1 MHGFEFLDELVLL
14 SLAAVAV
21 ILLFQRFKIPPI
33 VGLIT
38 AGLIIGPSGLA
49 LVAQDDVIS
58 VISEIGVI
66 LLLFT
71 IGLEFSIDDL
81 KRLRTIV
88 LIGGPL
94 QVLLSTLVLG
104 SSAYAV
110 AHWVTPQGISVQG
123 AALIGMAMALSST
136 AICTKVLKD
145 RRELGLPHG
154 RAVMGILIFQD
165 IAVVPLMIITTLL
178 APGDTLSNADI
189 AIQLGTMVGVTVVL
203 IFGLRYALPR
213 IIPYVT
219 RTATPEVL
227 ILGGLALCFGT
238 AYVTSL
244 AGVSMALGAF
254 IAGLAIGGSEEGHTI
269 GRVLQPMRDAFTS
282 VFFLS
287 IGLLVHISWQWLPMN
302 IVTALGILVAN
313 AVVVTL
319 VLIPLRVN
327 PRTAVMAAVILAQV
341 GEFSFVLATAG
352 ASLGVISDFD
362 LQNLI
367 VSIIIT
373 MVVTP
378 LLITFAPWFAE
389 RATPVVQQVMPGQL
403 WFDPH
408 RNTAAEAIHEAEVPP
423 TVVIIGGGVLGAN
436 VAQVLKRT
444 TIPYRIMEL
453 NPQNVARLRRDGCNV
468 VQGDLSDQSDLEHAG
483 INSATVIIVAVS
495 DHTVMAHGVA
505 TVRKLRPDAMV
516 MARVRYA
523 KDAEEMSRRGAD
535 VVITEE
541 YESSIHMFAAVLEH
555 LGVDHQVIL
564 EQEDR
569 MRQHRY
575 GALARISPK
584 DSESHTDAS

>member
-49 LVAQDDVIS
+49 LVAQDDIIS

-88 LIGGPL
+88 LVGGPL
-94 QVLLSTLVLG
+94 QVLLSTLLLG
-104 SSAYAV
+104 ASAYAV
-110 AHWVTPQGISVQG
+110 AHWVTPEGISVEG

-178 APGDTLSNADI
+178 APGGTLTNTDI
-189 AIQLGTMVGVTVVL
+189 AIQLGTMIGVTVVL
-203 IFGLRYALPR
+203 IVGLRYALPR

-287 IGLLVHISWQWLPMN
+287 IGLLVNISWQWLPMN
-302 IVTALGILVAN
+302 IITALGILVAN

-389 RATPVVQQVMPGQL
+389 RATPVVEQVLPGQS
-403 WFDPH
+403 WFDPSS
-408 RNTAAEAIHEAEVPP
+408 TVVMEDQAP
-423 TVVIIGGGVLGAN
+423 TVTIIGGGVLGAN

-444 TIPYRIMEL
+444 TIPYRMLEL

-468 VQGDLSDQSDLEHAG
+468 VQGDLSSEEDLERAG
-483 INSATVIIVAVS
+483 IESATVIIVAVS

-523 KDAEEMSRRGAD
+523 RDAEEMSRRGAD

-541 YESSIHMFAAVLEH
+541 YESSIQMFAAVLEH

-575 GALARISPK
+575 GALARITPKEFESP
-584 DSESHTDAS
+584 SDAS

>member
-49 LVAQDDVIS
+49 LVAQDDIIS

-88 LIGGPL
+88 LVGGPL
-94 QVLLSTLVLG
+94 QVLLSTLLLG
-104 SSAYAV
+104 ASAYAV
-110 AHWVTPQGISVQG
+110 AHWVTPQGISVEG

-145 RRELGLPHG
+145 RRELALPHG

-178 APGDTLSNADI
+178 APGGTLTNTDI
-189 AIQLGTMVGVTVVL
+189 AIQLGTMIGVTVFL
-203 IFGLRYALPR
+203 IVGLRYALPR

-287 IGLLVHISWQWLPMN
+287 IGLLVNISWQWLPMN
-302 IVTALGILVAN
+302 IITALGILVAN

-389 RATPVVQQVMPGQL
+389 RATPVVEQVLPGQS
-403 WFDPH
+403 WFDPSS
-408 RNTAAEAIHEAEVPP
+408 TVVMEDQAP
-423 TVVIIGGGVLGAN
+423 TVTIIGGGVLGAN

-444 TIPYRIMEL
+444 TIPYRMLEL

-468 VQGDLSDQSDLEHAG
+468 VQGDLSSEEDLERAG
-483 INSATVIIVAVS
+483 IESATVIIVAVS

-523 KDAEEMSRRGAD
+523 RDAEEMSRRGAD

-541 YESSIHMFAAVLEH
+541 YESSIQMFAAVLEH

-575 GALARISPK
+575 GALARITPKEFESP
-584 DSESHTDAS
+584 SDAS

>member
-49 LVAQDDVIS
+49 LVAQDDIIS

-88 LIGGPL
+88 LVGGPL
-94 QVLLSTLVLG
+94 QVLLSTLLLG
-104 SSAYAV
+104 SSAYVV
-110 AHWVTPQGISVQG
+110 AHWVTPQGISVEG

-178 APGDTLSNADI
+178 APGGTLTNTDI
-189 AIQLGTMVGVTVVL
+189 AIQLGTMIGVTVVL
-203 IFGLRYALPR
+203 IVGLRYALPR

-269 GRVLQPMRDAFTS
+269 GRVLQPMRGAFTS

-287 IGLLVHISWQWLPMN
+287 IGLLVNISWQWLPMN
-302 IVTALGILVAN
+302 IITALGILVAN

-389 RATPVVQQVMPGQL
+389 RATPVVEQVLPGQS
-403 WFDPH
+403 WFDPSS
-408 RNTAAEAIHEAEVPP
+408 TVVMDDQAP
-423 TVVIIGGGVLGAN
+423 TVTIIGGGVLGAN

-444 TIPYRIMEL
+444 TIPYRMLEL

-468 VQGDLSDQSDLEHAG
+468 VQGDLSSEEDLERAG
-483 INSATVIIVAVS
+483 IESATVIIVAVS

-523 KDAEEMSRRGAD
+523 RDAEEMSRRGAD

-541 YESSIHMFAAVLEH
+541 YESSIQMFAAVLEH

-575 GALARISPK
+575 GALARITPKEFESP
-584 DSESHTDAS
+584 SDAS

>member
-49 LVAQDDVIS
+49 LVAQDNIIS

-88 LIGGPL
+88 LVGGPL
-94 QVLLSTLVLG
+94 QVLLSTLLLG
-104 SSAYAV
+104 SSAYVV
-110 AHWVTPQGISVQG
+110 AHWVTPQGISVEG

-178 APGDTLSNADI
+178 APGGTLTNTDI
-189 AIQLGTMVGVTVVL
+189 AIQLGTMIGVTVVL
-203 IFGLRYALPR
+203 IVGLRYALPR

-287 IGLLVHISWQWLPMN
+287 IGLLVNISWQWLPMN
-302 IVTALGILVAN
+302 IITALGILVAN

-389 RATPVVQQVMPGQL
+389 RATPVVEQVLPGQS
-403 WFDPH
+403 WFDPSS
-408 RNTAAEAIHEAEVPP
+408 TVVMEDQAP
-423 TVVIIGGGVLGAN
+423 TVTIIGGGVLGAN

-444 TIPYRIMEL
+444 TIPYRMLEL

-468 VQGDLSDQSDLEHAG
+468 VQGDLSSEEDLVRAG
-483 INSATVIIVAVS
+483 IESATVIIVAVS

-523 KDAEEMSRRGAD
+523 RDAEEMSRRGAD

-541 YESSIHMFAAVLEH
+541 YESSIQMFAAVLEH

-575 GALARISPK
+575 GALARITPKEFESP
-584 DSESHTDAS
+584 SDAS

>member
-49 LVAQDDVIS
+49 LVAQDDIIS

-88 LIGGPL
+88 LVGGPL
-94 QVLLSTLVLG
+94 QVLLSTLLLG
-104 SSAYAV
+104 ASAYAV
-110 AHWVTPQGISVQG
+110 AHWVTPQGISVEG

-178 APGDTLSNADI
+178 APGGTLTNTDI
-189 AIQLGTMVGVTVVL
+189 AIQLGTMIGVTVFL
-203 IFGLRYALPR
+203 IVGLRYALPR

-287 IGLLVHISWQWLPMN
+287 IGLLVNISWQWLPMN
-302 IVTALGILVAN
+302 IITALGILVAN

-389 RATPVVQQVMPGQL
+389 RATPVVEQVLPGQS
-403 WFDPH
+403 WFDPSS
-408 RNTAAEAIHEAEVPP
+408 TVVMEDQAP
-423 TVVIIGGGVLGAN
+423 TVTIIGGGVLGAN

-444 TIPYRIMEL
+444 TIPYRMLEL

-468 VQGDLSDQSDLEHAG
+468 VQGDLSSEEDLERAG
-483 INSATVIIVAVS
+483 IESATVIIVAVS

-523 KDAEEMSRRGAD
+523 RDAEEMSRRGAD

-541 YESSIHMFAAVLEH
+541 YESSIQMFAAVLEH

-575 GALARISPK
+575 GALARITPKEFESP
-584 DSESHTDAS
+584 SDAS

>member
-49 LVAQDDVIS
+49 LVAQDDIIS

-88 LIGGPL
+88 LVGGPL
-94 QVLLSTLVLG
+94 QVLLSTLLLG
-104 SSAYAV
+104 SSAYVV
-110 AHWVTPQGISVQG
+110 AHWVTPQGISLEG

-178 APGDTLSNADI
+178 APGDTLTNTDI
-189 AIQLGTMVGVTVVL
+189 AIQLGTMIGVTVVL
-203 IFGLRYALPR
+203 IVGLRYALPR
-213 IIPYVT
+213 IIPYVM

-287 IGLLVHISWQWLPMN
+287 IGLLVNISWQWLPMN
-302 IVTALGILVAN
+302 IITALGILVAN

-389 RATPVVQQVMPGQL
+389 RATPVVQQVLPGQS
-403 WFDPH
+403 WFDLPS
-408 RNTAAEAIHEAEVPP
+408 TVVMEDQSP
-423 TVVIIGGGVLGAN
+423 TVTIIGGGVLGAN

-444 TIPYRIMEL
+444 TIPYRILEL
-453 NPQNVARLRRDGCNV
+453 NPENVSRLRRDGCNV
-468 VQGDLSDQSDLEHAG
+468 VQGDLSSEEDLERAG
-483 INSATVIIVAVS
+483 IESATVIIVAVS

-523 KDAEEMSRRGAD
+523 RDAEEMSRRGAD

-541 YESSIHMFAAVLEH
+541 YESSIQMFAAVLEH

-564 EQEDR
+564 EQENR

-575 GALARISPK
+575 GALARITPKEFESP
-584 DSESHTDAS
+584 SDAS

>member
-49 LVAQDDVIS
+49 LVAQDNIIS

-88 LIGGPL
+88 LVGGPL
-94 QVLLSTLVLG
+94 QVLLSTLLLG
-104 SSAYAV
+104 SSAYVV
-110 AHWVTPQGISVQG
+110 AHWVTPQGISVEG

-178 APGDTLSNADI
+178 APGGTLTNTDI
-189 AIQLGTMVGVTVVL
+189 AIQLGTMIGVTVVL
-203 IFGLRYALPR
+203 IVGLRHALPR

-287 IGLLVHISWQWLPMN
+287 IGLLVNISWQWLPMN
-302 IVTALGILVAN
+302 IITALGILVAN

-389 RATPVVQQVMPGQL
+389 RATPVVEQVLPGQS
-403 WFDPH
+403 WFDPSS
-408 RNTAAEAIHEAEVPP
+408 TVVMEDQAP
-423 TVVIIGGGVLGAN
+423 TVTIIGGGVLGAN

-444 TIPYRIMEL
+444 TIPYRMLEL

-468 VQGDLSDQSDLEHAG
+468 VQGDLSSEEDLVRAG
-483 INSATVIIVAVS
+483 IESATVIIVAVS

-523 KDAEEMSRRGAD
+523 RDAEEMSRRGAD

-541 YESSIHMFAAVLEH
+541 YESSIQMFAAVLEH

-575 GALARISPK
+575 GALARITPKEFESP
-584 DSESHTDAS
+584 SDAS

>member
-49 LVAQDDVIS
+49 LVAQDDIIS

-88 LIGGPL
+88 LVGGPL
-94 QVLLSTLVLG
+94 QVLLSTLLLG
-104 SSAYAV
+104 SSAYVV
-110 AHWVTPQGISVQG
+110 AHWVTPQGISVEG

-178 APGDTLSNADI
+178 APGGTLTNTDI
-189 AIQLGTMVGVTVVL
+189 AIQLGTMIGVTVVL
-203 IFGLRYALPR
+203 IVGLRYALPR

-287 IGLLVHISWQWLPMN
+287 IGLLVNISWQWLPMN
-302 IVTALGILVAN
+302 IITALGILVAN

-389 RATPVVQQVMPGQL
+389 RATPVVEQVLPGQS
-403 WFDPH
+403 WFDPSS
-408 RNTAAEAIHEAEVPP
+408 TVVMEDQAP
-423 TVVIIGGGVLGAN
+423 TVTIIGGGVLGAN

-444 TIPYRIMEL
+444 TIPYRMLEL

-468 VQGDLSDQSDLEHAG
+468 VQGDLSSEEDLERAG
-483 INSATVIIVAVS
+483 IESATVIIVAVS

-523 KDAEEMSRRGAD
+523 RDAEEMSRRGAD

-541 YESSIHMFAAVLEH
+541 YESSIQMFAAVLEH

-575 GALARISPK
+575 GALARITPKEFESP
-584 DSESHTDAS
+584 SDAS

>member
-49 LVAQDDVIS
+49 LVAQDDIIS

-88 LIGGPL
+88 LVGGPL
-94 QVLLSTLVLG
+94 QVLLSTLLLG
-104 SSAYAV
+104 ASAYAV
-110 AHWVTPQGISVQG
+110 AHWVTPQGISVEG

-145 RRELGLPHG
+145 RRELALPHG

-178 APGDTLSNADI
+178 APGGTLTNTDI
-189 AIQLGTMVGVTVVL
+189 AIQLGTMVGVTVFL
-203 IFGLRYALPR
+203 IVGLRYALPR

-219 RTATPEVL
+219 RTATPMVL
-227 ILGGLALCFGT
+227 VLGGLALCFGT

-287 IGLLVHISWQWLPMN
+287 IGLLVNISWQWLPMN
-302 IVTALGILVAN
+302 IITALGILVAN

-389 RATPVVQQVMPGQL
+389 RATPVVEQVLPGQS
-403 WFDPH
+403 WFDPSS
-408 RNTAAEAIHEAEVPP
+408 TVVMEDQAP
-423 TVVIIGGGVLGAN
+423 TVTIIGGGVLGAN

-444 TIPYRIMEL
+444 TIPYRMLEL

-468 VQGDLSDQSDLEHAG
+468 VQGDLSSEEDLERAG
-483 INSATVIIVAVS
+483 IESATVIIVAVS

-523 KDAEEMSRRGAD
+523 RDAEEMSRRGAD

-541 YESSIHMFAAVLEH
+541 YESSIQMFAAVLEH

-575 GALARISPK
+575 GALARITPKEFESP
-584 DSESHTDAS
+584 SDAS

>member
-49 LVAQDDVIS
+49 LVAQDDIIS

-88 LIGGPL
+88 LVGGPL
-94 QVLLSTLVLG
+94 QVLLSTLLLG
-104 SSAYAV
+104 ASAYAV
-110 AHWVTPQGISVQG
+110 AHWVTPQGISVEG

-145 RRELGLPHG
+145 RRELALPHG

-178 APGDTLSNADI
+178 APGGTLTNTDI
-189 AIQLGTMVGVTVVL
+189 AIQLGTMIGVTVFL
-203 IFGLRYALPR
+203 IVGLRYALPR

-287 IGLLVHISWQWLPMN
+287 IGLLVNISWQWLPMN
-302 IVTALGILVAN
+302 IITALGILVAN

-389 RATPVVQQVMPGQL
+389 RATPVVEQVLPGQS
-403 WFDPH
+403 WFDPSS
-408 RNTAAEAIHEAEVPP
+408 TVVMEDQAP
-423 TVVIIGGGVLGAN
+423 TVTIIGGGVLGAN
-436 VAQVLKRT
+436 VAQVFKRT
-444 TIPYRIMEL
+444 TIPYRMLEL

-468 VQGDLSDQSDLEHAG
+468 VQGDLSSEEDLERAG
-483 INSATVIIVAVS
+483 IESATVIIVAVS

-523 KDAEEMSRRGAD
+523 RDAEEMSRRGAD

-541 YESSIHMFAAVLEH
+541 YESSIQMFAAVLEH

-575 GALARISPK
+575 GALARITPKEFESP
-584 DSESHTDAS
+584 SDAS